1 MTKKILFL
9 IILAVFLLGPTAF
22 GSEGARE
29 SVGHGASTA
38 QTFLWIAVI
47 LVVAKISGLVEK
59 AGQPSVLGELVAGVI
74 LGNLALLGIYFFDPI
89 KTNEII
95 RFLAELG
102 VVILL
107 FQIGLESNVREIRKV
122 GVSALFVA
130 LIGVIV
136 PFVLGAFVVGPWLLP
151 DASINL
157 YIFLGATLTAT
168 SVGITARVFQDLGQV
183 KLKECKIILS
193 AAVLDDVFGLII
205 LAVVSALVTT
215 GAISLLSISLI
226 TGKALLF
233 LVGAIFVGQL
243 LAEQLG
249 KLFSKIST
257 GSGMKFAL
265 ALAFGLVFA
274 YYAQVIGLAPIV
286 GAFAAGLVL
295 DPVHFRFFKKPAI
308 AQAIEDQIDSIPEKN
323 RQDIKATL
331 DEHTE
336 KHVEDLIEP
345 LSHFVV
351 PIFFVVTGMDVTLA
365 ALFNPPLLLV
375 ALGVTIAAIIGKV
388 VAGLAAGKGVNKWI
402 VGFGMVP
409 RGEVGLIFAAIGRS
423 LGVIND
429 EVFSMLVIVVILTT
443 LLTPPILAHLLK
455 KQKQQVPA
463 VV

>member
-1 MTKKILFL
+1 MIKKVVFL
-9 IILAVFLLGPTAF
+9 VILAAFLFGPAVF
-22 GSEGARE
+22 GSETASEPG
-29 SVGHGASTA
+29 GHEMNVA

-47 LVVAKISGLVEK
+47 LLVAKTASLVEK
-59 AGQPSVLGELVAGVI
+59 VGQPSVLGELVAGVI
-74 LGNLALLGIYFFDPI
+74 LGNLVLIGVNIFDPI

-107 FQIGLESNVREIRKV
+107 FQIGLESNVREIKKV
-122 GVSALFVA
+122 GISALFVA
-130 LIGVIV
+130 LIGVVV

-151 DASINL
+151 GMHMNL
-157 YIFLGATLTAT
+157 YIFIGATLTAT
-168 SVGITARVFQDLGQV
+168 SVGITARVFRDLGMLQI
-183 KLKECKIILS
+183 KESQIILS

-215 GAISLLSISLI
+215 GTISLISIALI

-249 KLFSKIST
+249 KLFSKIDT
-257 GSGMKFAL
+257 GTGMKFAL

-295 DPVHFRFFKKPAI
+295 DPVHFRFFQKPAI
-308 AQAIEDQIDSIPEKN
+308 AKEIEDQIGSIPEAERKGIN
-323 RQDIKATL
+323 KSL
-331 DEHTE
+331 DNFSE

-345 LSHFVV
+345 LSHFLV
-351 PIFFVVTGMDVTLA
+351 PIFFVITGMDVTLS
-365 ALFNPPLLLV
+365 ALFHLPLLLV
-375 ALGVTIAAIIGKV
+375 ALGITVAAVIGKV
-388 VAGLAAGKGVNKWI
+388 LAGLAAGRGVNKWV

-429 EVFSMLVIVVILTT
+429 EVFSILVIVVILTT
-443 LLTPPILAHLLK
+443 LVTPPILAYLLK
-455 KQKQQVPA
+455 KNKHTIEA
-463 VV
+463 TA